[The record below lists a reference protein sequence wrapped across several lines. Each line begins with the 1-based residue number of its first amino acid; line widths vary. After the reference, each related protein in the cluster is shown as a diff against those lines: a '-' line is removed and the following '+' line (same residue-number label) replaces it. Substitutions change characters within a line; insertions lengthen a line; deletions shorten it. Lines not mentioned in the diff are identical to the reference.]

1 MEEKN
6 TGREEL
12 EKMVIG
18 EDVVEEETS
27 ELVTEAN
34 VDVAQDA
41 DSETSVEH
49 AENDNLDAL
58 RKKSL
63 IRRIIAIILIL
74 AILATLAVKAVLYI
88 LPEDPGY
95 AKSSTPISEVNPD
108 MDTLSV
114 MPFNGQFTVA
124 SQGTLILNSNDK
136 TAQVNFVSLESNKVL
151 VRAEYFVDVEHLGN
165 RPARLFW
172 TNLLFPVEEEKKD
185 KEQLVRIGDTGWVR
199 AGEMVETLK
208 FDEVPTCSGELKMR
222 ISAVNPANTKTSA
235 GQFSA
240 NGELIVGDFNGK
252 ILDGEGNWVEL
263 ETS

>member
-1 MEEKN
+1 MAENENYVDKAKGQE
-6 TGREEL
+6 TVD
-12 EKMVIG
+12 VIV
-18 EDVVEEETS
+18 DNDTDSNVNYTETS
-27 ELVTEAN
+27 EFDDDQEA
-34 VDVAQDA
+34 V
-41 DSETSVEH
+41 
-49 AENDNLDAL
+49 L
-58 RKKSL
+58 RKKRN

-95 AKSSTPISEVNPD
+95 AKSSAPISEVNPD

-172 TNLLFPVEEEKKD
+172 TNLLFPVEEKKD